1 MEMGNLPGAVE
12 LVAGVVMP
20 DDFAVRRIKKRDA
33 VAAEVVRLSSE
44 ALGVTL
50 GLHEHILGTEGEF
63 LCFNNSE
70 DPAANAESIVCG
82 SVFRRVLLYGAKS
95 IPAGNFGDVFA
106 RRSIVLVPNDLPA
119 GLFEAVV
126 DQTLACQEFG
136 FLEGVLGHKFFCD
149 RRVHDRTGRSNGLND
164 SRGAL
169 VLFLT

>member
-1 MEMGNLPGAVE
+1 MGNLPGAVE

-33 VAAEVVRLSSE
+33 VPAEVVRLSSE
-44 ALGVTL
+44 ALGVAL
-50 GLHEHILGTEGEF
+50 GLHEHILGTQDEF

-70 DPAANAESIVCG
+70 DPAANAESIVRG
-82 SVFRRVLLYGAKS
+82 SVFRRLLLYRAKS

-126 DQTLACQEFG
+126 DQALACQEFG
-136 FLEGVLGHKFFCD
+136 FLEGVLRHKFFCD
-149 RRVHDRTGRSNGLND
+149 RRAHD
-164 SRGAL
+164 
-169 VLFLT
+169 